1 VLDNPIFS
9 VKDQSRVIILRWKIR
24 KQKEIVID
32 ER

>member
-9 VKDQSRVIILRWKIR
+9 VKDQSRVNILRWKIR